1 MAETDIV
8 HNMETKKD
16 PYLAEYKKLVGKVC
30 VDVVCDTEGV
40 DGEPLYGLVFK
51 SGIKDRKPS
60 VAWVYRDEEG
70 NGAGFLNIIDVDLD
84 AK

>member
-1 MAETDIV
+1 MSAVKD
-8 HNMETKKD
+8 D
-16 PYLAEYKKLVGKVC
+16 PYLKEYLKLRGKVL
-30 VDVVCDTEGV
+30 VDVVKDEEGV

-60 VAWVYRDEEG
+60 VAWIYRDAEG

>member
-1 MAETDIV
+1 MSAVKD
-8 HNMETKKD
+8 D
-16 PYLAEYKKLVGKVC
+16 PYLKEYLKLRGKIL
-30 VDVVCDTEGV
+30 VDVVKDEAGAA
-40 DGEPLYGLVFK
+40 GEPLYGLVFK

-60 VAWVYRDEEG
+60 VAWIYRDEEG